1 MFETTLSTTAA
12 RRAGAS
18 YDSSPSPLE
27 DDGAGDAAIGLSL
40 FSLRALA
47 CLAVL
52 ATVTMTAD
60 LVLPIGDSGGLLYL
74 AVALLGW
81 WLARPWHVV
90 VLAALASGLAI
101 AGFVV
106 PLGGVAAATREGL
119 TGRALALMAIWAV
132 AAVLI
137 AAKRRER
144 QWPRGARRPSGDPA
158 RAAAP
163 PSAERRH
170 PSPTPE
176 AAEGI
181 AQQRA
186 ALALLHHDL
195 RTPLN
200 AIIGFSEMGRREM
213 LGPIGNERYRE
224 YMADINLSGYQL
236 LGVIESL
243 LERRQAAIPDHPD
256 DQADPEPTARSPQR
270 AAGA

>member
-1 MFETTLSTTAA
+1 MFETTLSTTAP
-12 RRAGAS
+12 RRAGAG
-18 YDSSPSPLE
+18 YDSSPGSLE
-27 DDGAGDAAIGLSL
+27 DAGADDAAIGLSL
-40 FSLRALA
+40 FSPRALA
-47 CLAVL
+47 CLTVL

-60 LVLPIGDSGGLLYL
+60 LVLPVGESGGLLHL
-74 AVALLGW
+74 AVVLLGW
-81 WLARPWHVV
+81 WLGRPGHVV
-90 VLAALASGLAI
+90 VLAALASGLTI
-101 AGFVV
+101 AGLAV
-106 PLGGVAAATREGL
+106 PLDAVAAATSEGL

-144 QWPRGARRPSGDPA
+144 QWPSAARRPSTDPA

-163 PSAERRH
+163 PTAERRH
-170 PSPTPE
+170 PSPTPD
-176 AAEGI
+176 AAEDA

-186 ALALLHHDL
+186 ALAALHHDL
-195 RTPLN
+195 CTPLN

-243 LERRQAAIPDHPD
+243 LERREAAIPDDPGTKTTT
-256 DQADPEPTARSPQR
+256 ADPRPTPRR